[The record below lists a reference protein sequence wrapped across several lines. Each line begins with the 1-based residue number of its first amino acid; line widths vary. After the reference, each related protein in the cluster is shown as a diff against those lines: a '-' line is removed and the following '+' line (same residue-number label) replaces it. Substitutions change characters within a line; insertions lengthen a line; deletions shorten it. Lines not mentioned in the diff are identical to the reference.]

1 MRKRNKMV
9 TDYLKSCRYKYDKLK
24 NHIYLIVGSENITID
39 GGLNYNASAVSLSS
53 ITVVNGFNI
62 SYTEDDSLDERW
74 RFIKTLKISVNGK
87 VDIKDYSGDLYAV
100 IETYDGTFYLVN
112 TDFPLKFTY
121 QFNLNKGTNQ
131 TDITLQTPS
140 NMPTLQFIGNGLEN
154 APECKRYTLNGI
166 EKLSMIEKEKA
177 VYDST
182 NNNLK
187 ITEELKAVEFL
198 DNTCS
203 LSEAYDGEKAT
214 TTIQFNISFD
224 DYKTDW
230 QYRLLEFKENL
241 YRAVVYSK
249 DNWEYYVGFNY
260 GLQPSYSINS
270 SSSNE
275 FDTITITLAES
286 SLQGCFKKQNLEE
299 NIDTGTTWEYIRI
312 LDEHKAYMCNMSHG
326 CGMAQ
331 IVIMAEVD
339 NFGNKTGNYKVE
351 ESIYDG
357 VFVQDDPTR
366 DYSWYEEN
374 FGWLRKYNVMGT
386 FEDDYPN
393 NWFPT
398 NECACYDPSTKCLLS
413 TDMPP
418 TIEFD
423 STGTTSYTIQASC
436 DWSID
441 NVPSGITISPTTGTA
456 NTEYTITITN
466 NNASIREGEF
476 SIGCC
481 TGKYYY
487 TVAVTDE
494 RPCIIGDTYKYIDC
508 NGQTVE
514 FQFKDGCELVV
525 NNIPTGLLYTISN
538 GVLAIN
544 VGQNSGQ
551 ASRNYYIMATCCGEP
566 ITLTISQNPPVTVW
580 LADGYI
586 CDDGTKYVKEVLW
599 TGATYSNMTKTEQY
613 RLGEMIEE
621 NSPDCRSIESFR
633 FIGYTCQDGNKYE
646 LLRRFISYD
655 DGETWI
661 ECPELKLGELVETE
675 SSFCEQETIYK
686 WVLTDEW
693 VCMDL

>member
-1 MRKRNKMV
+1 MV
-9 TDYLKSCRYKYDKLK
+9 TDYIQGCLKYSIPLLKDRIYVYDESVLTY
-24 NHIYLIVGSENITID
+24 INIDKPID
-39 GGLNYNASAVSLSS
+39 NAMILS
-53 ITVVNGFNI
+53 TPTLLTGFNI
-62 SYTEDDSLDERW
+62 SYAEATSLDERYK
-74 RFIKTLKISVNGK
+74 FDKTLNISMNYK
-87 VDIKDYSGDLYAV
+87 VDIASVFQNKFYV
-100 IETYDGTFYLVN
+100 IVEDYDGNLYLTN
-112 TDFPLKFTY
+112 PDFQYKYTY
-121 QFNLNKGTNQ
+121 TYSLAEGTNQ
-131 TDITLQTPS
+131 TAITLQTQS
-140 NMPTLQFIGNGLEN
+140 NFPLLKIDVTPPLYS
-154 APECKRYTLNGI
+154 ECKTYKFAHIKAL
-166 EKLSMIEKEKA
+166 ELIEKEWA
-177 VYDST
+177 SYST
-182 NNNLK
+182 NDNILYTTEPLK
-187 ITEELKAVEFL
+187 QVDFLK
-198 DNTCS
+198 NT
-203 LSEAYDGEKAT
+203 LSFQEQYDGEKVT
-214 TTIQFNISFD
+214 STLSFNMPLKSANVSW
-224 DYKTDW
+224 DW
-230 QYRLLEFKENL
+230 NLLEFKDNV
-241 YRAVVYSK
+241 YTAVISTDDDYK
-249 DNWEYYVGFNY
+249 ILTGIYT
-260 GLQPSYSINS
+260 GLQPNYSINAS
-270 SSSNE
+270 MTDNGNYAITMIETSN
-275 FDTITITLAES
+275 DGSLAV
-286 SLQGCFKKQNLEE
+286 QMTNEE
-299 NIDTGTTWEYIRI
+299 LLGYTWEYIRI

-441 NVPSGITISPTTGTA
+441 NVPSGITISPLTGAA

-466 NNASIREGEF
+466 NSSTIREDSF

-481 TGKYYY
+481 TSKYYY
-487 TVAVTDE
+487 KVAITDDSS
-494 RPCIIGDTYKYIDC
+494 CIIGDTYKYIDC
-508 NGQTVE
+508 NGQTVV
-514 FQFKDGCELVV
+514 FNIKDGCELVV

-551 ASRNYYIMATCCGEP
+551 SSRNYYIMVTCCGESL
-566 ITLTISQNPPVTVW
+566 TLTISQNPPVTAW
-580 LADGYI
+580 LEDGYI

-599 TGATYSNMTKTEQY
+599 SGSTYSNMVKTERY
-613 RLGEMIEE
+613 RLGTMIEE
-621 NSPDCRSIESFR
+621 NSPDCRSIEKFD
-633 FIGYTCQDGNKYE
+633 FIGYTCIDGAKYE

-655 DGETWI
+655 DGETWL
-661 ECPELKLGELVETE
+661 PQSELKLGELVEEE
-675 SSFCEQETIYK
+675 SSFCEQETQYK
-686 WVLTDEW
+686 WELTDEW
-693 VCMDL
+693 VCADL

>member
-1 MRKRNKMV
+1 MI
-9 TDYLKSCRYKYDKLK
+9 TDYIQGCLKYSIPLLKDRIYVYDDSILKYINIDKP
-24 NHIYLIVGSENITID
+24 ID
-39 GGLNYNASAVSLSS
+39 NAMILS
-53 ITVVNGFNI
+53 TPTLLTGFNI
-62 SYTEDDSLDERW
+62 SYTEETSLDERYK
-74 RFIKTLKISVNGK
+74 FSKTLNISMNYK
-87 VDIKDYSGDLYAV
+87 VDIASVFQNKFYV
-100 IETYDGTFYLVN
+100 IVEDYDGNLYLTN
-112 TDFPLKFTY
+112 PDFQYKYTY
-121 QFNLNKGTNQ
+121 TYNLAEGTNQ
-131 TDITLQTPS
+131 TNITLQTQS
-140 NMPTLQFIGNGLEN
+140 NFPLLKIDVTPPLYN
-154 APECKRYTLNGI
+154 ECKTYKFAHIKALELI
-166 EKLSMIEKEKA
+166 ERERAS
-177 VYDST
+177 YST
-182 NNNLK
+182 NDSILYVTEPLK
-187 ITEELKAVEFL
+187 YVEFL
-198 DNTCS
+198 KNS
-203 LSEAYDGEKAT
+203 LSFQEQYDGEKIT
-214 TTIQFNISFD
+214 STLSFNMPLKSANVSW
-224 DYKTDW
+224 DW
-230 QYRLLEFKENL
+230 NLLEFKENV
-241 YRAVVYSK
+241 YTAVIST
-249 DNWEYYVGFNY
+249 DDEYKILTGIYT
-260 GLQPSYSINS
+260 GLQPNYSINAS
-270 SSSNE
+270 MNENGNYAITMVETSN
-275 FDTITITLAES
+275 DGSLAV
-286 SLQGCFKKQNLEE
+286 QMTNEE
-299 NIDTGTTWEYIRI
+299 LLGYTWEYIRI

-331 IVIMAEVD
+331 IVVMAEVD

-374 FGWLRKYNVMGT
+374 FGWLRKYNVIGT

-423 STGTTSYTIQASC
+423 STGTTSYTTQASC

-441 NVPSGITISPTTGTA
+441 NVPSGITISPTTGAA
-456 NTEYTITITN
+456 NTQYTITITN
-466 NNASIREGEF
+466 NNASIREDSF

-481 TGKYYY
+481 TSKYYY

-514 FQFKDGCELVV
+514 FQFKDGCELTVE
-525 NNIPTGLLYTISN
+525 NIPTGLIYTISN

-551 ASRNYYIMATCCGEP
+551 SSRNYYIMVTCCGEP

-599 TGATYSNMTKTEQY
+599 TGATYSNMVKTERY
-613 RLGEMIEE
+613 RLGTMIEE
-621 NSPDCRSIESFR
+621 NSPDCRSIESFK

-661 ECPELKLGELVETE
+661 EQPELKLGELVETE
-675 SSFCEQETIYK
+675 SSFCEEEVEYK
-686 WVLTDEW
+686 YVLTDEW

>member
-1 MRKRNKMV
+1 MV

-24 NHIYLIVGSENITID
+24 NHIYLIVGSENIVID

-87 VDIKDYSGDLYAV
+87 VDIQDYSGDLYAV
-100 IETYDGTFYLVN
+100 IETCDGTFYLVN
-112 TDFPLKFTY
+112 PDFPLKFTY
-121 QFNLNKGTNQ
+121 QFNLNEGTNQ

-154 APECKRYTLNGI
+154 TPECKQYALNGI
-166 EKLSMIEKEKA
+166 EKLSMIEKDYA
-177 VYDST
+177 IYDSSD
-182 NNNLK
+182 NKLVL
-187 ITEELKAVEFL
+187 TEEIKTVEFL
-198 DNTCS
+198 DGTCS

-241 YRAVVYSK
+241 YRVVVYSK

-275 FDTITITLAES
+275 FDTITITLTES

-312 LDEHKAYMCNMSHG
+312 LDDNKAYMCNMSHG
-326 CGMAQ
+326 CGLAQ
-331 IVIMAEVD
+331 IVVMAEID
-339 NFGNKTGNYKVE
+339 AFGNQTGKYKVLE
-351 ESIYDG
+351 DIYNG
-357 VFVQDDPTR
+357 LYNQTDPDI
-366 DYSWYEEN
+366 DYSWYDDI
-374 FGWLRKYNVMGT
+374 FGWLKRYNVVGY

-393 NWFPT
+393 GWFPT
-398 NECACYDPSTKCLLS
+398 VECVCFRPHPSVGCQLT
-413 TDMPP
+413 TDMPFD
-418 TIEFD
+418 IEFEGIG
-423 STGTTSYTIQASC
+423 SKSYTFEANC
-436 DWSID
+436 DWSISEI
-441 NVPSGITISPTTGTA
+441 PSGITISPTSGIADST
-456 NTEYTITITN
+456 Y
-466 NNASIREGEF
+466 SI
-476 SIGCC
+476 SISNSSSYLRQVQFKLTCC
-481 TGKYYY
+481 TSIYRFS
-487 TVAVTDE
+487 VNVVE
-494 RPCIIGDTYKYIDC
+494 ESPCIIGDTYKYIDC
-508 NGQTVE
+508 QGQTVV
-514 FQFKDGCELVV
+514 FNIKDGCELTVE
-525 NNIPTGLLYTISN
+525 NIPTGLLYTISN
-538 GVLAIN
+538 GALAIN

-551 ASRNYYIMATCCGEP
+551 SSKTYYIYVTCCGEP

-586 CDDGTKYVKEVLW
+586 CDEGTKYVKEVLW

-613 RLGEMIEE
+613 RLGEEIETD
-621 NSPDCRSIESFR
+621 SPDCRSIESFQ
-633 FIGYTCQDGNKYE
+633 FIGYTCMDGNKYE

-661 ECPELKLGELVETE
+661 EQPELKLGEFVEAE
-675 SSFCEQETIYK
+675 SSFCEQEISYK

-693 VCMDL
+693 ICAD